1 MVNLHLQI
9 CKKWWNLS
17 KHSPSKADNKWWLKY
32 ALSYHCVN
40 QILLLIMKTRNFDQD
55 IKVNRS
61 WKWDHGPVTCAI
73 LTCTQPGECLDQLS
87 FFFRSRCTGY
97 HKNLTLLRYSRAC
110 AQHSDFLNIVQLLI
124 QNLLKHGYVAPKLKS
139 SLLKLYG
146 HLHNLINRNI
156 HISNDIGSFTF

>member
-1 MVNLHLQI
+1 MVNIHLQI

-55 IKVNRS
+55 IKVNRP
-61 WKWDHGPVTCAI
+61 WKWDQGPMTCAI
-73 LTCTQPGECLDQLS
+73 LTCTQQGEFLNQLCLFSEVDVLIITKTWHCYVFLELVPS
-87 FFFRSRCTGY
+87 
-97 HKNLTLLRYSRAC
+97 
-110 AQHSDFLNIVQLLI
+110 SDFLVIVQLLM

-139 SLLKLYG
+139 SLLKFYG
-146 HLHNLINRNI
+146 HLHYLVNRNI
-156 HISNDIGSFTF
+156 HISNDNGSLTF